1 MQPPEVTMLEF
12 LFTSLC
18 HSALLCGSVPGYLN
32 MVALVSHSMDGLQ
45 HVTQLLPSV
54 EHMPLDVV
62 VLLISVE
69 LFPKREF

>member
-1 MQPPEVTMLEF
+1 MLEF
-12 LFTSLC
+12 LFPSLC
-18 HSALLCGSVPGYLN
+18 HSALPCGSVPGYLN

-62 VLLISVE
+62 VLLLSVE